1 MEESKDF
8 SSLTLPTSICSF
20 WLMDLSSSISRLSF
34 SFSEWA
40 FSKRLTISSLLWKL
54 RKVTKTLSL
63 SAWCDLGQL
72 SVLLLEKLHPL
83 LQLGRLGRGLERG
96 RASLN
101 VDDGSLDTVQ
111 LCQGQRQL
119 LLSLPD
125 VRQDW
130 HFHVWKRKDG
140 QMTVRWQM
148 TEERCPVQCPLAPLY
163 CVVTAISESASSP
176 LSPPPSGHCTE
187 VSIDFQNNLTAQ
199 ALFKTRNNQQISALY
214 ISRILPKSHVIV
226 SLDWMF
232 DFCSVKVDRLENL
245 TCLDT
250 FLSWVVISYQ
260 T

>member
-40 FSKRLTISSLLWKL
+40 FSNRLTISSLLWKL
-54 RKVTKTLSL
+54 RKVTTTLSL
-63 SAWCDLGQL
+63 SAWSDLGQL

-101 VDDGSLDTVQ
+101 VDHGSLDTVQ

-130 HFHVWKRKDG
+130 HSHVWKQKDD
-140 QMTVRWQM
+140 QMTVRWQSDDRWQM

-214 ISRILPKSHVIV
+214 ISRILSKSHVIV
-226 SLDWMF
+226 SL
-232 DFCSVKVDRLENL
+232 
-245 TCLDT
+245 T
-250 FLSWVVISYQ
+250 FVL
-260 T
+260 